1 MDRETRKIVLRKI
14 PYGLYVIGVKRGE
27 EVNAFTGSWFSQ
39 TSMEPPLVMLG
50 VSKKSLSLEM
60 IRTSRVF
67 SVNFLLKSQKDLA
80 EHFIKPASRV
90 GKKFG
95 DIPFTLGRTGTPILD
110 STPYYLECEVREIA
124 EGGDHAVVIGEV
136 VEVGLKRDAEP
147 LVMSDTPWHY
157 GG

>member
-1 MDRETRKIVLRKI
+1 MERETRKTVLRKI

-27 EVNAFTGSWFSQ
+27 EINAFTGSWFSQ
-39 TSMEPPLVMLG
+39 ASLEPPLVMLG

-60 IRTSRVF
+60 IQVSKVF

-80 EHFIKPASRV
+80 EHFVKPAHRV
-90 GKKFG
+90 GNKFG

-110 STPYYLECEVREIA
+110 SAPYYLECEVREIA

-136 VEVGLKRDAEP
+136 VEVGLRRDGEP

>member
-1 MDRETRKIVLRKI
+1 MERETRKTVLRKI

-27 EVNAFTGSWFSQ
+27 EINAFTGSWFSQ
-39 TSMEPPLVMLG
+39 ASLEPPLVMLG

-60 IRTSRVF
+60 IQVSKVF
-67 SVNFLLKSQKDLA
+67 SVNFLLKNQKDLA
-80 EHFIKPASRV
+80 EHFVKPAHRV
-90 GKKFG
+90 GNKFG

-110 STPYYLECEVREIA
+110 SAPYYLECEVREIA

-136 VEVGLKRDAEP
+136 VEVGLRRDGEP

>member
-1 MDRETRKIVLRKI
+1 MDRETRKTVLRKI

-60 IRTSRVF
+60 IRASKVF
-67 SVNFLLKSQKDLA
+67 SVNFLLKSQQELA
-80 EHFIKPASRV
+80 EHFIKPASRL
-90 GKKFG
+90 GNKFG
-95 DIPFTLGRTGTPILD
+95 DVPFTVGRTGTPILD
-110 STPYYLECEVREIA
+110 SVPYYLECEVREIA

-136 VEVGLKRDAEP
+136 VEAGLRRDGQP